1 MRVRTRGTTVALRAW
16 RLLGWCPP
24 LRWLVVAHGINRWLY
39 AAWIDGERCG

>member
-1 MRVRTRGTTVALRAW
+1 MRVRTRGTTVGLLAW

-24 LRWLVVAHGINRWLY
+24 LRWLVARGINRWLY